1 MSLLDS
7 PWFTGVACGVASSL
21 IVYGATQL
29 LESRRKRR
37 ETRQRIMSA
46 NADVLQSLR
55 NLIGDSVLPPA
66 GAIDALLNCSAQ
78 RYYLNREDL
87 FTPRQIADEIIF
99 EILNNPFLSAQL
111 KAENCRFVL
120 QSVHEAGAHPDRHR
134 FGESL
139 ASYGRS
145 DLSLVLALITFTS
158 VLLGI
163 VSTSLGSGTVT
174 FNKET
179 LVVVAVA
186 IILPTLVLWL
196 INLYRDLRQLR
207 ASKSYDAPLT
217 RPNEDEFSSSNN

>member
-1 MSLLDS
+1 MLLLEN
-7 PWFTGVACGVASSL
+7 PWFIGVACGVVSSL
-21 IVYGATQL
+21 IVYGATRP

-37 ETRQRIMSA
+37 EIRHRIRSA

-55 NLIGDSVLPPA
+55 NLIGDNVLPPA
-66 GAIDALLNCSAQ
+66 GVIDALLNCNAQ
-78 RYYLNREDL
+78 RYYLNRDDL

-120 QSVHEAGAHPDRHR
+120 QSVEPAGVLADRHR
-134 FGESL
+134 FDESL
-139 ASYGRS
+139 VSYGRN
-145 DLSLVLALITFTS
+145 DLSIVLAIITFTS

-163 VSTSLGSGTVT
+163 VSTSLSSGTVT

-196 INLYRDLRQLR
+196 INLFRDLRKLR
-207 ASKSYDAPLT
+207 AAKSYDAPLT
-217 RPNEDEFSSSNN
+217 RPNEDQFSSIN